1 MQFATNVQLSKLFS
15 TAQTLSLHG
24 AIAAIKNSLEQG
36 NLYNE
41 PKLQNI
47 QTLYTTYN
55 TCILELKALLIKNN
69 KNNTSINIDVI
80 ETAAKTTLLKN
91 FQNLKDNIE
100 EEKSTQKKQKN
111 NPILLYL
118 PRTIEIIKSPS
129 AIKKN
134 TTPQDKLLAL
144 SVSLTIS
151 TDVVGKIFEILKIT
165 NTQVHGEPVSN
176 AVKQAVEQAV
186 EHAATPDDDTNIFN
200 YVMTTKEKVTLAAAV
215 VGGAAFITM
224 AIFCPYVLLGIVMF
238 GPMIGMLFMR
248 NRAKNQEKQGGYS
261 RKKRNARRHTQKH
274 RHMHKQRTQRN

>member
-1 MQFATNVQLSKLFS
+1 MY
-15 TAQTLSLHG
+15 
-24 AIAAIKNSLEQG
+24 E
-36 NLYNE
+36 
-41 PKLQNI
+41 
-47 QTLYTTYN
+47 TYN
-55 TCILELKALLIKNN
+55 NCILELKALLIKNN
-69 KNNTSINIDVI
+69 KNNKNINIDAI
-80 ETAAKTTLLKN
+80 ETAATTTLLDN
-91 FQNLKDNIE
+91 FQNLKNDIE

-129 AIKKN
+129 AIKN

-165 NTQVHGEPVSN
+165 NTKVHGEPVSN
-176 AVKQAVEQAV
+176 AVKQAV

-274 RHMHKQRTQRN
+274 RHTHKHRN